1 VRTPSPEYS
10 PDDRGHLIRIAR
22 DSLTTTVRTG
32 TPLLPDAADLGPG
45 IAVVRASFVTLRTDG
60 ELRGCTGS
68 LEAVAPLGIDVA
80 RATSHSAL
88 ADPRFP
94 PVTDD
99 ELQGIRIEISVLSPL
114 EPVPALDEQELL
126 ARLEPGVDG
135 LVLALGHRR
144 ATFLPKV
151 WEQLPDAAAF
161 VRELR
166 RKAGLP
172 PAFWSSALEVYRY
185 RTETFGEGAA
195 IT

>member
-1 VRTPSPEYS
+1 MPTPSPEYS

-22 DSLTTTVRTG
+22 HSLTAAVRTG
-32 TPLLPDAADLGPG
+32 APRLPDASGLSPA
-45 IAVVRASFVTLRTDG
+45 IAAVRASFVTLRAAGD
-60 ELRGCTGS
+60 LRGCTGS

-94 PVTDD
+94 PVTAD

-114 EPVPALDEQELL
+114 ERVLTLDEQELL
-126 ARLEPGVDG
+126 ARLEPGIDG
-135 LVLALGHRR
+135 LVLSLGRHR

-151 WEQLPDAAAF
+151 WEQLLEPASF
-161 VRELR
+161 VRELK

-172 PAFWSSALEVYRY
+172 PGFWSNALEVYRY
-185 RTETFGEGAA
+185 HTETFAEPVS